1 MKRFGIIGLGVI
13 AKVHI
18 KAIESLKDCKLVAI
32 CDLRPNKAKE
42 FCSQY
47 DNINGY
53 ENIDEFLMNEDLDIV
68 TITTPSGFHLDPA
81 LKVIEAKVNVIVEKP
96 LEITTDRCNIIIDKA
111 KENGVIAAGIFQS
124 RFYEA
129 PKLVKKAIEMG
140 KFGKLSIC
148 DAQVKWFRSQE
159 YYDSGKWR
167 GTWALD
173 GGGALMNQ
181 AIHAIDLLLWLCGPV
196 DEVTAYTSLISHT
209 NIEVEDT
216 ATAILKFKNGALG
229 VIEGTT
235 SSYPGFLKKIDI
247 CGSKGSA
254 SIEEANLIKYQFMD
268 ETPEDVKEFE
278 RLKDIGNCK
287 GGANDPSSIDYIN
300 HAMVFRDVVDALDE
314 GREPLITA
322 TEAKKSV
329 ELIEAI
335 YISAREKRAVKL
347 PLQIK

>member
-1 MKRFGIIGLGVI
+1 MKRFGIIGLGNI

-18 KAIESLKDCKLVAI
+18 EAINSLDDCQFVAG
-32 CDLRPNKAKE
+32 CDLVPGKAKE
-42 FCSQY
+42 FCSNYPNTTGY
-47 DNINGY
+47 DD
-53 ENIDEFLMNEDLDIV
+53 IDEFLKNEKLDIV
-68 TITTPSGFHLDPA
+68 TITTPSGVHLDPA
-81 LKVIEAKVNVIVEKP
+81 LKVIEAKINVIIEKP
-96 LEITTDRCNIIIDKA
+96 LEITSERCNLIIEKS

-129 PKLVKKAIEMG
+129 PKLVKKAIEDG
-140 KFGKLSIC
+140 KFGVLSIC

-159 YYDSGKWR
+159 YYDSAGWR

-181 AIHAIDLLLWLCGPV
+181 SIHAIDLLLWLCGPV
-196 DEVTAYTSLISHT
+196 DEVTAYTALRSHT
-209 NIEVEDT
+209 DIEVEDT

-254 SIEEANLIKYQFMD
+254 SIEEENLVKYQFID
-268 ETPEDVKEFE
+268 ETEEDKKDFE
-278 RLKDIGNCK
+278 RLSSVGTCE
-287 GGANDPSSIDYIN
+287 GGASDPSHISYKS
-300 HAMVFRDVVDALDE
+300 HAMVFEDVVSAIDE
-314 GREPLITA
+314 NREPLINA
-322 TEAKKSV
+322 TEAKKPV

-335 YISAREKRAVKL
+335 YLSAKEHRTIKL
-347 PLQIK
+347 PL